1 MKRVMLWKPFQQS
14 SAQKDSEATRDD
26 LRPTHHESEHVGHRC
41 WQVEHPKNQL
51 RASEK
56 NSSFEERRKESAA
69 ARAERED
76 GECEKRVSSCYDRNH
91 RSDGKLPL
99 KEGPDGQQHADDGRP
114 PCARPPDGE
123 CHDHVEQAANQ
134 EHIDRA
140 RYHRHQKAEA
150 LEQKRKGKK
159 HRELA
164 SLFSFHLHETSL
176 PFIFSF
182 YRCSFS
188 AAQGLRFDCFQNAQ

>member
-1 MKRVMLWKPFQQS
+1 M
-14 SAQKDSEATRDD
+14 
-26 LRPTHHESEHVGHRC
+26 
-41 WQVEHPKNQL
+41 
-51 RASEK
+51 RAGEK
-56 NSSFEERRKESAA
+56 HGSFEKWRSISTA

-76 GECEKRVSSCYDRNH
+76 GEREDRVSSCYDRKH
-91 RSDGKLPL
+91 RSNGKLPL
-99 KEGPDGQQHADDGRP
+99 EEGTDRQQHADDGRP
-114 PCARPPDGE
+114 SRARPPDGE
-123 CHDHVEQAANQ
+123 RHDHVEQAANQ
-134 EHIDRA
+134 EHVDRS
-140 RYHRHQKAEA
+140 RYHRHQKAQA
-150 LEQKRKGKK
+150 LEQERKGKK